1 MKLIHYNSILCRKIH
16 FILVFLFYGRCRGIE
31 TKNTDQGKIVGA
43 REFNLNSVKKANN
56 KIKGIGKY
64 STILLNFT
72 KIYNII
78 LLYVYR
84 KSNDAKKLIS
94 LLNNQTS
101 IVNLYYTKPNIHSGK
116 NIPLVMMVFVN
127 QTYYVVSFNHPDAI
141 NIPIEF
147 LNLVYE
153 TNGKKLI
160 FDRKKLKY
168 HVPKFKNC
176 VDATICSYLSL
187 KSELD
192 GNYIDS
198 RVKDFRSVP
207 IMILFKHFK
216 KPMSIRRR
224 Y

>member
-1 MKLIHYNSILCRKIH
+1 M
-16 FILVFLFYGRCRGIE
+16 FIE
-31 TKNTDQGKIVGA
+31 NP
-43 REFNLNSVKKANN
+43 
-56 KIKGIGKY
+56 
-64 STILLNFT
+64 
-72 KIYNII
+72 
-78 LLYVYR
+78 
-84 KSNDAKKLIS
+84 NDAKKLIS

-216 KPMSIRRR
+216 NLCQSVGDTEYESNLTKYEQDFSNALFGIEKNGLYVTDFNLGDSNLVDNNNLVFSQYNMMTPTGRPSNAFGNVNFDCFE
-224 Y
+224 